1 MKTFRTILAAF
12 CLSAAVSCSGT
23 DYFLPGGGW
32 DPGSGTGGNGS
43 GSSGNADTFTD
54 AKAPDIF
61 VGDKGKDK
69 SKYHTFRI
77 PAIVRS
83 KDGTFLAFCEG
94 RKSGGG
100 DSGNIDMML
109 RRSKDGT
116 NWGPMIKIW
125 DDGGN
130 TCGNPCPAV
139 DPETGRIH
147 LLMTWNLGTDKS
159 AGDFNTGKTTDTRRP
174 YYTYSDDDGKTW
186 SKPVEIT
193 AQAKKEEWGW
203 YATGPCHGIVLQK
216 GVHKGRLLFPCDAN
230 ERQEATGATTGYS
243 HVVYSDDKGATWHI
257 GGTVRGG
264 NESCAAELDDGRVI
278 LTCRASGG
286 KRLLAWS
293 SDGGETFTA
302 GTAVAALPDP
312 RCQGAILSTT
322 FNGNC
327 VLLHANCAD
336 ASERIKMTVKGST
349 DGGQNW
355 TSGYLVS
362 APHVAY
368 SDMVMAD
375 NNIVLLF
382 YENGESGSY
391 EKISVQRIAISYVLK

>member
-1 MKTFRTILAAF
+1 MKTCNRLLLAAL
-12 CLSAAVSCSGT
+12 CLALLPACDESDPTLGKGGKSGGKT
-23 DYFLPGGGW
+23 TT
-32 DPGSGTGGNGS
+32 S
-43 GSSGNADTFTD
+43 DTFVTD
-54 AKAPDIF
+54 VKAPDIF
-61 VGDKGKDK
+61 VGSKGKDK
-69 SKYHTFRI
+69 TKYHTFRI
-77 PAIVRS
+77 PAIVMTT
-83 KDGTFLAFCEG
+83 KGTLLAFCEG
-94 RKSGGG
+94 RKSSGG
-100 DSGNIDMML
+100 DSGDIDLVL
-109 RRSKDGT
+109 RRSPDGT
-116 NWGPMIKIW
+116 NWGPLITVW
-125 DDGGN
+125 NDGLN

-186 SKPVEIT
+186 AKPVEIT

-203 YATGPCHGIVLQK
+203 YATGPCHGIVLTK

-230 ERQEATGATTGYS
+230 EIQSITGSTTGYS
-243 HVVYSDDKGATWHI
+243 HVVYSDDQGKTWHI

-264 NESCAAELDDGRVI
+264 NESCAAELEDGRII

-286 KRLLAWS
+286 KRMLAWS

-302 GTAVAALPDP
+302 GTSVAALPDP
-312 RCQGAILSTT
+312 RCQGCILSTT
-322 FNGNC
+322 FNGKD

-336 ASERIKMTVKGST
+336 ASDRIKMTVKGST

-362 APHVAY
+362 SPHVAY
-368 SDMVMAD
+368 SDMVIL
-375 NNIVLLF
+375 NNTIMLLF
-382 YENGESGSY
+382 YENGESSSY
-391 EKISVQRIAISYVLK
+391 EKISVQRIAISYVIK